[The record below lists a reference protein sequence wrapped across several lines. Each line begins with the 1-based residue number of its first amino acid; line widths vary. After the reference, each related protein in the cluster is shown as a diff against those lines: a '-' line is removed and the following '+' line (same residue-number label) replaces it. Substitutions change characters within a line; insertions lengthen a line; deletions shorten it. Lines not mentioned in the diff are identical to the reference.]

1 MEEVPQVQKKKRL
14 TLWRNFT
21 KNALRPLISLQIL
34 RVILLRFLLQSIDSI
49 VLEKLLEVVRILLLA
64 AGENNIQA
72 VQIGRD
78 RLRQSGD
85 PAMPMAMAIATR
97 GQY

>member
-1 MEEVPQVQKKKRL
+1 M
-14 TLWRNFT
+14 TLWRYFT
-21 KNALRPLISLQIL
+21 ENALRPLISLQIL
-34 RVILLRFLLQSIDSI
+34 RVILLRFLLQSI

-72 VQIGRD
+72 GGHQMQIGRTTGD

-85 PAMPMAMAIATR
+85 PAMPMAMAIATG
-97 GQY
+97 GQ